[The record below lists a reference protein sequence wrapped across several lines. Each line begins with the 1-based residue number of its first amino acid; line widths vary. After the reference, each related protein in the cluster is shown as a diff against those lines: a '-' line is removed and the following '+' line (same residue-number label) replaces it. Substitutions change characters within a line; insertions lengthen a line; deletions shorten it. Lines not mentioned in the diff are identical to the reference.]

1 MTRFEKRNRDLFQ
14 ALEIIKRPDERKK
27 RFQSVDEIHKGFF
40 KDYPNENDRASLD
53 SYSSIY
59 VHWLEKQLIEQT
71 NFKTIGGFL

>member
-1 MTRFEKRNRDLFQ
+1 M
-14 ALEIIKRPDERKK
+14 RKG
-27 RFQSVDEIHKGFF
+27 FQSVDEIHKRFIE
-40 KDYPNENDRASLD
+40 DYPNENDRASLD